1 MDGMLLAAP
10 SVLHA
15 ETDHHPTPDTV
26 YVCGGSDAS
35 SLTPWACPLDPERF
49 SVTDAMQ
56 IIHCRADAGD
66 WLARLSGKTLTCI
79 RCCNNDR
86 CWAVCQKHAFVEF
99 FGEDSNDDTYQY
111 DFDDVDDY
119 LREEVG
125 YDTFVQDRDEIGL
138 NDIDDGC
145 IPRHVPWMSS
155 WCNLVD

>member
-1 MDGMLLAAP
+1 MALVPEPAVCLLWLGSTPSGNEKLVALRRRLRELICGPGRHREFIDGMQLATP

-79 RCCNNDR
+79 RCCNNVR
-86 CWAVCQKHAFVEF
+86 SEMRSSKCSARTATMTLTLPVR
-99 FGEDSNDDTYQY
+99 
-111 DFDDVDDY
+111 
-119 LREEVG
+119 LR
-125 YDTFVQDRDEIGL
+125 
-138 NDIDDGC
+138 
-145 IPRHVPWMSS
+145 
-155 WCNLVD
+155 